1 MTADDLQ
8 VRALMFAPQH
18 ARAIVLTVFRSSLLQ
33 NLLEDGQN
41 GPCGPSG
48 AAQIA
53 CISVQGSR
61 RASTLQHRRVR
72 CGGCCGCDRMAC
84 LLSLKTL
91 VCDRI
96 FGAYASYPMCTRP
109 PCAADWSTVLTVG
122 CKARGVWHVCTGSP
136 GEQRRGMLPAHVE

>member
-48 AAQIA
+48 AADCMYQCA
-53 CISVQGSR
+53 GGTESVHSPAPAWVMR
-61 RASTLQHRRVR
+61 WLQW
-72 CGGCCGCDRMAC
+72 
-84 LLSLKTL
+84 L
-91 VCDRI
+91 
-96 FGAYASYPMCTRP
+96 
-109 PCAADWSTVLTVG
+109 
-122 CKARGVWHVCTGSP
+122 
-136 GEQRRGMLPAHVE
+136 